1 MMKYS
6 KIPILR
12 PPFGLPKSGL
22 IREVVVLS
30 NIISFGTGKDRS
42 I

>member
-1 MMKYS
+1 MQGWLSCKYN

-22 IREVVVLS
+22 INEVVLIS
-30 NIISFGTGKDRS
+30 NIIS
-42 I
+42 